1 MPGSNAP
8 LVSIIIPV
16 YNGSNFMR
24 EAIDSALAQTY
35 RNIEVIVV
43 NDGSTD
49 HGATESIARSYGDKI
64 RYVKKSNGGV
74 SSALNVGIKAMRGEY
89 FSWLSHDDKYLPEK
103 VESQINALQ
112 SIGEKHVIAV
122 CGSKQIDKDSKDL
135 ISFNVKRSARQTYQI
150 GEIIPWEAALKDVI
164 DDGSYNGCAL
174 LIPKTAFDD
183 CGMFDESLRYCQD
196 FLMWIRIF
204 LNKYSLVHTPGVH
217 VCGRVHN
224 GQLTVI
230 GKDIFHKDS
239 ISLGNM
245 LIKSLGEAASKEY
258 NFLKSYA
265 IYNAKYDNPTV
276 VRDCIQ
282 EGKSRDLLTRSDC
295 LAIKSCLLYGK
306 IRPAIR
312 KVYYRAVKRV

>member
-35 RNIEVIVV
+35 RNLEVIVV

-64 RYVKKSNGGV
+64 RYVEKSNGGV
-74 SSALNVGIKAMRGEY
+74 SSALNLGIKLMRGEY

-103 VESQINALQ
+103 IESQINALQ
-112 SIGEKHVIAV
+112 GIGEKRVIAV
-122 CGSKQIDKDSKDL
+122 CGSKQIDKDSKDV
-135 ISFNVKRSARQTYQI
+135 ISLNVKKSARQMYKI

-164 DDGSYNGCAL
+164 DIGSYNGCAL
-174 LIPKTAFDD
+174 LIPQTAFDD

-196 FLMWIRIF
+196 FLMWIRFF
-204 LNKYSLVHTPGVH
+204 LNKYGLVYTPGVH

-224 GQLTVI
+224 GQLTVT

-245 LIKSLGEAASKEY
+245 LIKSLGEASSEEY
-258 NFLKSYA
+258 NFIKSYA

-282 EGKSRDLLTRSDC
+282 EGRSRGLLTRRDC
-295 LAIKSCLLYGK
+295 LVIKSYLLYGK